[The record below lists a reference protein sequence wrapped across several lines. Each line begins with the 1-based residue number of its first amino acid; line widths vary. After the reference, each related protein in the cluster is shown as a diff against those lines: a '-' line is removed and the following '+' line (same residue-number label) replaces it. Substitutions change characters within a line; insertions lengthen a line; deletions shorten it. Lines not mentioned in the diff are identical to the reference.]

1 MNKSIF
7 EFLRAV
13 DKVCS
18 NEQKAQIMKE
28 LEELDKKTPIM
39 EELKGGKQEKKEK
52 KDTYI
57 KIQVSNTD
65 VGDAFAKASYETL
78 QEISNKVNLKKEND
92 NFIVVAILK

>member
-18 NEQKAQIMKE
+18 AEQKTQIMKE
-28 LEELDKKTPIM
+28 LEEQ
-39 EELKGGKQEKKEK
+39 KQEKKEK
-52 KDTYI
+52 KDTCV

-65 VGDAFAKASYETL
+65 TGEAFANASYDTL
-78 QEISNKVNLKKEND
+78 KEISNKVNLKKEND

>member
-18 NEQKAQIMKE
+18 AEQKAQIMKE
-28 LEELDKKTPIM
+28 LNEE
-39 EELKGGKQEKKEK
+39 KQEKK
-52 KDTYI
+52 DTCV

-65 VGDAFAKASYETL
+65 VEEAFANASYEAL
-78 QEISNKVNLKKEND
+78 KEISTKVNLKKEND
-92 NFIVVAILK
+92 NIIVVAILK

>member
-28 LEELDKKTPIM
+28 LNEEKK
-39 EELKGGKQEKKEK
+39 EEKKEK
-52 KDTYI
+52 KDTCV

-65 VGDAFAKASYETL
+65 VGEAFANASYDTL
-78 QEISNKVNLKKEND
+78 KEISNKVNLKKEND

>member
-13 DKVCS
+13 DKICS
-18 NEQKAQIMKE
+18 AEQKQQIMKE
-28 LEELDKKTPIM
+28 LEEQ
-39 EELKGGKQEKKEK
+39 KQEKKEK
-52 KDTYI
+52 KDTCV

-65 VGDAFAKASYETL
+65 VGEAFAKASYKTL

>member
-18 NEQKAQIMKE
+18 AEQKAQIMKE
-28 LEELDKKTPIM
+28 LNEE
-39 EELKGGKQEKKEK
+39 KQEKKEK
-52 KDTYI
+52 KDTCV

-65 VGDAFAKASYETL
+65 VGEAFANASYDTL
-78 QEISNKVNLKKEND
+78 KEISNKVNLKKEND
-92 NFIVVAILK
+92 NIIVVAILK

>member
-18 NEQKAQIMKE
+18 AEQKAQIMKE
-28 LEELDKKTPIM
+28 LNEE
-39 EELKGGKQEKKEK
+39 KQEKREK
-52 KDTYI
+52 KDTCV

-65 VGDAFAKASYETL
+65 VGNAFASASYEAL
-78 QEISNKVNLKKEND
+78 KEISTKVNLKKEND
-92 NFIVVAILK
+92 NIIVVAILK